1 MEPEQLAA
9 LELSQALVRF
19 GDLLTTLSLKLQD
32 FLFEI
37 DDRSREAVDIK
48 LSVFSFRLRQGTG

>member
-9 LELSQALVRF
+9 LELSQALMRF
-19 GDLLTTLSLKLQD
+19 RDLLTTLSLQLQD

-37 DDRSREAVDIK
+37 DDRGREAVSAE
-48 LSVFSFRLRQGTG
+48 LSDFLCRLRQSAG